1 MESVLAKWTSRLRPE
16 VLYPLF
22 AQTTTLPGIG
32 PRLGKLIETV
42 ARRTVASLCWHL
54 PTGVIDR
61 RFSPKLADAPE
72 GVIVTVT
79 VTVDSTRRR
88 PIGACPIR
96 CAAMTTA
103 QG

>member
-1 MESVLAKWTSRLRPE
+1 MVATLAKWTSRLRPE

-42 ARRTVASLCWHL
+42 AGRTVASLCWHL

-72 GVIVTVT
+72 GVRHLTFKSEEYKV
-79 VTVDSTRRR
+79 
-88 PIGACPIR
+88 G
-96 CAAMTTA
+96 
-103 QG
+103 